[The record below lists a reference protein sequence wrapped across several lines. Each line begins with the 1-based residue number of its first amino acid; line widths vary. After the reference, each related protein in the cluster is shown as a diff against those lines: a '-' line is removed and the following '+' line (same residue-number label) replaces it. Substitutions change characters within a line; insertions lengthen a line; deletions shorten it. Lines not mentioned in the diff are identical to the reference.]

1 VSWVERRWEVIR
13 GTITIGLR
21 YITAMR
27 SETLLSSRRLSA
39 LRLARGVLVAALLA
53 ACSDSPTTPAIPD
66 TPAGIAGRVT
76 SIVSTGNFSGRVLV
90 EFNPGSP
97 NTGPKALVNVTG
109 TTKVFVVR
117 TGNSTAYDGNGEFRS
132 FAVGQWVRVWF
143 TGPVQESYPVQGTAG
158 TVVIDSLGVSV
169 VP

>member
-1 VSWVERRWEVIR
+1 MPVDSARRRRW
-13 GTITIGLR
+13 
-21 YITAMR
+21 A
-27 SETLLSSRRLSA
+27 A
-39 LRLARGVLVAALLA
+39 CALLVFA
-53 ACSDSPTTPAIPD
+53 TLGALACSDSPTTPVIPD

-76 SIVSTGNFSGRVLV
+76 SIVSTGNFSGRILV

-109 TTKVFVVR
+109 TTQVFVVR
-117 TGNSTAYDGNGEFRS
+117 TGNSAAYDDNGEFRS